1 MKLKIVRAMMA
12 VFIFVVLAIVFLYFI
27 RAIDGFMT
35 GQGILTIYRL
45 PFWDVLNYVFITEK
59 TSRMYLM
66 CLAVALFM
74 AVAFFI
80 GQSKT
85 YKSEL
90 ISITPDIQTP
100 RPAGQNQH
108 GSARWLDKNKM
119 DRAFDYVVIRKSN
132 PFIQVLLRS
141 GREERKQIK
150 KGNYWV
156 EERSIKNNKPLKMGG
171 LVLGK
176 DRQGIKSEKIY
187 FIGEDVHGLIIGATR
202 CGKGRTVILQTIGLL
217 AMAKESIIVSDPKG
231 ENYDYT
237 APFLKKCGIDV
248 FTLDFKDPLKSN
260 HYNFLQ
266 SIIDAVD
273 NGNMSQAIDYVWDIT
288 GALVGEAKG
297 EKLWSNGEASIIASC
312 IMIVVFENMDNPE
325 YQNLTNVFYF
335 IAEMCKAPKQGD
347 EMMLAKYMKKL
358 KVENPTHPALGLVAI
373 SDIAPSKTRGSFYTS
388 ALTTLRL
395 FTNPLIYEMTRKSD
409 FRPKDIGSR
418 PTAVFMI
425 LPDGKTTY
433 YSLAALFCT
442 QVYSALSDFADKLGG
457 RLPIRVN
464 YELDEFGNFTKIPE
478 FATQLSVGGGR
489 GIRFN
494 LLVQSLAQLE
504 EKYGRE
510 IARII
515 RSNCETWIYLQAEDL
530 ETQKEVSERLGK
542 YTTTSYSLSSSQQ
555 HYTSNSSQ
563 SVNLVGRELLTANEI
578 SRISRPYNLVTSRN
592 DPVIMTSPD
601 LSKWSF
607 NDFYGLGSKEHNNKL
622 RMIRSDA
629 RTTHQENEIKLW
641 GIWKRY
647 QI

>member
-1 MKLKIVRAMMA
+1 MTLKIIRAVMA
-12 VFIFVVLAIVFLYFI
+12 LAIFVILGIGFLFLI
-27 RAIDGFMT
+27 REIDGLMT
-35 GQGILTIYRL
+35 GQGLLSYNVPLQTVL
-45 PFWDVLNYVFITEK
+45 DVVLNNERTK
-59 TSRMYLM
+59 KMYLLS
-66 CLAVALFM
+66 LAFALSM
-74 AVAFFI
+74 ALVFLI
-80 GQSKT
+80 GQNKS

-90 ISITPDIQTP
+90 NCITPDIETP
-100 RPAGQNQH
+100 KAAGQNQH
-108 GSARWLDKNKM
+108 GSARWLDGKKKGQ
-119 DRAFDYVVIRKSN
+119 AFDYVVIHKKN
-132 PFIQVLLRS
+132 PFIQFLLKS
-141 GREERKQIK
+141 GRAERKQIK
-150 KGNYWV
+150 IGNYWV
-156 EERSIKNNKPLKMGG
+156 DETVMENKKPFKMGG

-176 DRQGIKSEKIY
+176 DKRLMGNEKIY

-202 CGKGRTVILQTIGLL
+202 CGKGRTLVLQTIGVL
-217 AMAKESIIVSDPKG
+217 ALAKESSIVCDPKG
-231 ENYDYT
+231 ENHDYT
-237 APFLKKCGIDV
+237 ALFLRKCGIQV

-266 SIIDAVD
+266 SIIDAVVE
-273 NGNMSQAIDYVWDIT
+273 GNLSQAIDYVWDIT

-312 IMIVVFENMDNPE
+312 IMIVVFENMDNPA

-335 IAEMCKAPKQGD
+335 IAEMCKTPKQGE
-347 EMMLAKYMKKL
+347 EMALARYMKQL
-358 KVENPTHPALGLVAI
+358 KVKNPTHPAVGLVAI

-395 FTNPLIYEMTRKSD
+395 FTNPLIYEMTKTSD

-418 PTAVFMI
+418 ATTVFMI

-433 YSLAALFCT
+433 YSLASLFCT
-442 QVYSALSDFADKLGG
+442 QIYSGLSDFADKLGG

-464 YELDEFGNFTKIPE
+464 YVLDEFGNFTKIPE

-494 LLVQSLAQLE
+494 LFLQSLAQLE

-530 ETQKEVSERLGK
+530 ETLKEVSERLGK

-563 SVNLVGRELLTANEI
+563 SVNLVGRDLLTPNEV
-578 SRISRPYNLVTSRN
+578 SRIKRPYNLVTSRN
-592 DPVIMTSPD
+592 DPVIMSSPD
-601 LSKWSF
+601 ISKWLF

-629 RTTHQENEIKLW
+629 RKTHQEEGIILW
-641 GIWKRY
+641 GIWKKF
-647 QI
+647 Q

>member
-1 MKLKIVRAMMA
+1 MKLKLVRAVMA
-12 VFIFVVLAIVFLYFI
+12 GFIFVLLASVCLYFI
-27 RAIDGFMT
+27 LAIDSFMT
-35 GQGILTIYRL
+35 GQGILKIYRL
-45 PFWDVLNYVFITEK
+45 PIWEVLNDVLNNEK
-59 TSRMYLM
+59 TSQMYLI

-80 GQSKT
+80 GQRKT

-90 ISITPDIQTP
+90 VSITPAIQTP

-108 GSARWLDKNKM
+108 GSARWLDPSKK
-119 DRAFDYVVIRKSN
+119 DRAFDYVIIRKNN
-132 PFIQVLLRS
+132 PFIQFLLRS
-141 GREERKQIK
+141 GKEERRQIK

-156 EERSIKNNKPLKMGG
+156 EEKNIKNKKPFKMGG

-176 DRQGIKSEKIY
+176 DDQILGNEKIY
-187 FIGEDVHGLIIGATR
+187 FIGEDVHGLMIGSTR
-202 CGKGRTVILQTIGLL
+202 CGKTRTLVLQTIGLL
-217 AMAKESIIVSDPKG
+217 ALARESSINCDPKG
-231 ENYDYT
+231 EIYDYT

-248 FTLDFKDPLKSN
+248 FALDFKDPLKSN

-266 SIIDAVD
+266 SIIDAVEI
-273 NGNMSQAIDYVWDIT
+273 GNISQAIDYVWDIT

-297 EKLWSNGEASIIASC
+297 EKLWNNGEASIIASC
-312 IMIVVFENMDNPE
+312 IMIVVFENMNNPE

-409 FRPKDIGSR
+409 FQPKDIGSR

-433 YSLAALFCT
+433 YSLASLFCT

-464 YELDEFGNFTKIPE
+464 YVLDEFGNFTKIPE

-494 LLVQSLAQLE
+494 LFVQSLAQLE

-563 SVNLVGRELLTANEI
+563 SVNLVGRELLTANEV
-578 SRISRPYNLVTSRN
+578 SRIRRPYNLVTSRN
-592 DPVIMTSPD
+592 DPAIMTSPD
-601 LSKWSF
+601 LSEWSF

-629 RTTHQENEIKLW
+629 RSTHQENGIQLW

>member
-1 MKLKIVRAMMA
+1 MRLKIVRGLMA
-12 VFIFVVLAIVFLYFI
+12 VFVFVLLAIGSLFFI
-27 RAIDGFMT
+27 RTIDGFMT
-35 GQGILTIYRL
+35 GQGIL
-45 PFWDVLNYVFITEK
+45 PFNVPLKEVFDAVVVSENTFH
-59 TSRMYLM
+59 MYLL
-66 CLAVALFM
+66 CLAFALFM

-108 GSARWLDKNKM
+108 GSARWLDPNKK
-119 DRAFDYVVIRKSN
+119 DRAFDYVIIRKNN
-132 PFIQVLLRS
+132 PFIQFLLRS
-141 GREERKQIK
+141 GKEERRQIK
-150 KGNYWV
+150 KDNYWV
-156 EERSIKNNKPLKMGG
+156 DKTIMENKKNFKMGG

-176 DRQGIKSEKIY
+176 DRQGLRNEKIY

-217 AMAKESIIVSDPKG
+217 AMARESQIVSDPKG

-237 APFLKKCGIDV
+237 APFLRKCGVDV
-248 FTLDFKDPLKSN
+248 FALDFKDPLKSN

-266 SIIDAVD
+266 SIIDAVKT
-273 NGNMSQAIDYVWDIT
+273 GNMSQAIDYVWDIT
-288 GALVGEAKG
+288 GMLVGEPKG
-297 EKLWSNGEASIIASC
+297 ERLWSNGEASIIASC

-335 IAEMCKAPKQGD
+335 IAEMCKAPKQAD

-373 SDIAPSKTRGSFYTS
+373 SDIAPSKTKGSFYTS
-388 ALTTLRL
+388 ALTTLKL
-395 FTNPLIYEMTRKSD
+395 FTNPLIYEMTRKTD

-418 PTAVFMI
+418 PTAVFII

-457 RLPIRVN
+457 RLPVRVN
-464 YELDEFGNFTKIPE
+464 YELDEFGNFTKIPD
-478 FATQLSVGGGR
+478 FTAQISVGGGR
-489 GIRFN
+489 GIRYN
-494 LLVQSLAQLE
+494 LFLQSMAQLE

-515 RSNCETWIYLQAEDL
+515 RSNCETWIYLKAEDL

-555 HYTSNSSQ
+555 HYTTNSSQ

-578 SRISRPYNLVTSRN
+578 SRIRRPYNLVTSRN
-592 DPVIMTSPD
+592 DPAIMTSPD
-601 LSKWSF
+601 LGKWSF
-607 NDFYGLGSKEHNNKL
+607 NDFYGLGSKEHNRVL

-629 RTTHQENEIKLW
+629 RPTHQEHGIQLW